1 MNHSISVM
9 FHPLTTNQPLNLCP
23 PILGYRNS
31 AKARPEGDYQRRLIR
46 STLSDCKG
54 KGITL
59 DVLAFLGACSSLA
72 INTANAMKLSHSN
85 NNNSNNNNN
94 NNNNNLNSIKVVTS
108 SNGGA
113 RKSDKLEFVKKLRSG
128 TALLHPE
135 IIGQLFANVIKNQK
149 WSTSDM

>member
-1 MNHSISVM
+1 M
-9 FHPLTTNQPLNLCP
+9 FHPLTTNQPLTLCP
-23 PILGYRNS
+23 PILGYINY
-31 AKARPEGDYQRRLIR
+31 AKARPVGDYQRRLIR

-59 DVLAFLGACSSLA
+59 DVLAFLGACFSLA

-85 NNNSNNNNN
+85 NNNNNNNNDN

-113 RKSDKLEFVKKLRSG
+113 RKLDKLEYVKKLRSG
-128 TALLHPE
+128 TDLLHPE
-135 IIGQLFANVIKNQK
+135 IIVQLFTNVIKNQK
-149 WSTSDM
+149 WST